1 MVSVCFTVTIS
12 HSNFHLGP
20 VFEKDWLP
28 EQWMHLIVSC
38 RQLLS
43 VCVTSV
49 GTSRHLVSTFSVIVS
64 IGLTS
69 TTLWLRRYVFLDSDN
84 LVADIDD
91 FWSLQSIKTETISV
105 SWNCFFSFTCYLI
118 EFSNSLMEQFC
129 CSFSICANTPFAV
142 FLHLITPLVTLWA
155 LCGVTVTGMLFSD
168 FVAWRVFNYS
178 SLWHSSSRNPFDK
191 AVTLFSFPVIML
203 LISLANLK
211 GLALVKDCDKSVDF
225 AIKYLG
231 KLCSVK

>member
-1 MVSVCFTVTIS
+1 MVSVCFTVTTIS

-84 LVADIDD
+84 LIADIDD

-105 SWNCFFSFTCYLI
+105 SWNGFFSRLLVI
-118 EFSNSLMEQFC
+118 WSNLVTPWWNSSAVVSLFVQIPRMQF
-129 CSFSICANTPFAV
+129 
-142 FLHLITPLVTLWA
+142 FLHLITHFGNIVSAVW
-155 LCGVTVTGMLFSD
+155 SD
-168 FVAWRVFNYS
+168 CY
-178 SLWHSSSRNPFDK
+178 RNVVQWFCC
-191 AVTLFSFPVIML
+191 
-203 LISLANLK
+203 LK
-211 GLALVKDCDKSVDF
+211 GF
-225 AIKYLG
+225 
-231 KLCSVK
+231 